1 MPSASQQN
9 TRLAKDRRLHALRGW
24 SDGQTDVPIRRAPP
38 AADVGHAGL
47 GGMLAGGAI
56 VSAYRE
62 VDTKEA
68 GTKRRRWPDALKRQ
82 LVAETLEPGASVS
95 IVARRHDVNAN
106 QLFKWRRE
114 LASVPRT
121 DTTLLPVAVV
131 QEPAGDP
138 ALPSAPVRMVPTPSR
153 IEIVV
158 AGGVRVRIEGAAD
171 PAAVT
176 AAVAA
181 VMKARR
187 RR

>member
-1 MPSASQQN
+1 
-9 TRLAKDRRLHALRGW
+9 
-24 SDGQTDVPIRRAPP
+24 
-38 AADVGHAGL
+38 
-47 GGMLAGGAI
+47 

-68 GTKRRRWPDALKRQ
+68 GAKRRRWPDALKRQ

-106 QLFKWRRE
+106 QLSKWRHE
-114 LASVPRT
+114 LASPPRIGT
-121 DTTLLPVAVV
+121 KLVPVAVV
-131 QEPAGDP
+131 QDPAAAP
-138 ALPSAPVRMVPTPSR
+138 ALPPASPVRAVPAPAR
-153 IEIVV
+153 IEITV
-158 AGGVRVRIEGAAD
+158 AGGIKVRIEGAAD

>member
-1 MPSASQQN
+1 
-9 TRLAKDRRLHALRGW
+9 
-24 SDGQTDVPIRRAPP
+24 
-38 AADVGHAGL
+38 
-47 GGMLAGGAI
+47 

-62 VDTKEA
+62 VDTKQA
-68 GTKRRRWPDALKRQ
+68 GTKRRRWPDALKRR

-114 LASVPRT
+114 LASVSRT
-121 DTTLLPVAVV
+121 DMKLVPVTVV
-131 QEPAGDP
+131 QELAAAP
-138 ALPSAPVRMVPTPSR
+138 ALPAASPVRVTPTPAR
-153 IEIVV
+153 IEIAV